1 MHIYMTLLSYKNL
14 QELRIITGASLIE
27 CKKALLNNNY
37 DVKKSID
44 YINRYGKGNKLNIN
58 FKLLNQGVILD
69 KYIYENNQYVGV
81 LLELGCETDFVSQ
94 NKDFVLAGY
103 KILKFVI
110 THKIFEVHKI
120 NKLVKP
126 FLIQLMNRFG
136 ENIKVTKIYYLL
148 GNYITSYNHNKRIA
162 VLLSLIKPNDIDK
175 NKLYKKLA
183 MHIAA
188 NNPLYISK
196 QNIHNSILTKVYN
209 EQLLLA
215 KNTGKSNDIINKILT
230 NRLNNWKKEV
240 CLLEQPFIF
249 DNNKLVKEV
258 LQLNNII
265 IDSSIR
271 IELGKNCYT
280 KL

>member
-110 THKIFEVHKI
+110 THKIFEVHQI

>member
-1 MHIYMTLLSYKNL
+1 MTLLSYKNL

-110 THKIFEVHKI
+110 THKIFEVHQI